1 MEMELFSTGN
11 WNIGRPIVVEE
22 IPWFRG
28 KDVATSLE
36 YAQPKK
42 AVLQH
47 VDDEEK
53 KTLRELLQGLTAT
66 TVSQL
71 NRQPHEVY
79 INGFG
84 LYCLVLRSHKPR
96 AVLLAGQV
104 AGRQLWRGR
113 SPLLSSQGLLLSR
126 ILEVAAVEAVAAGR
140 VETTLP

>member
-47 VDDEEK
+47 VDDEDK
-53 KTLRELLQGLTAT
+53 KTLPMKG
-66 TVSQL
+66 
-71 NRQPHEVY
+71 
-79 INGFG
+79 
-84 LYCLVLRSHKPR
+84 
-96 AVLLAGQV
+96 
-104 AGRQLWRGR
+104 
-113 SPLLSSQGLLLSR
+113 
-126 ILEVAAVEAVAAGR
+126 
-140 VETTLP
+140 